1 MSTPPGFWADSGEFG
16 QLFPEKEVHMKPPA
30 INPPEQPAPL
40 SAKEQRAPTQLVA
53 GVDRRAID
61 TAPMFQGEPLEAVEA
76 LMKMTRK
83 LDETYREIIAGEKT
97 IHALRPVLDATIGVR
112 LFLERMIG
120 PMVHRLKCDP
130 EPFAKVVA
138 GAKRYEV
145 RKFDRDFKVGDRL
158 ELLEFDRETKQYS
171 GQRVRAKI
179 TYITGPG
186 AYGLPDDVGVLGIEV
201 LDE

>member
-1 MSTPPGFWADSGEFG
+1 MSSLPPEFEDDFAKAYP
-16 QLFPEKEVHMKPPA
+16 LKEVPIKPPEA
-30 INPPEQPAPL
+30 APL
-40 SAKEQRAPTQLVA
+40 SAKEQRAATLLA
-53 GVDRRAID
+53 SKAAD

-76 LMKMTRK
+76 LMKMTKK
-83 LDETYREIIAGEKT
+83 LDETYREIVAGTKP
-97 IHALRPVLDATIGVR
+97 ISSLRPVLDAAIGVR

-130 EPFAKVVA
+130 EPFARVVE
-138 GAKRYEV
+138 GSKRYEV

-158 ELLEFDRETKQYS
+158 ELLEFDRATKQYS

-186 AYGLPDDVGVLGIEV
+186 AYGLPEDVGVLGIEV